1 MAITLHRKSPKQLA
15 IQPQVLTSI
24 SALDLLHELEVQQK
38 LLEAASRHQEKCESD
53 ATEFLR
59 FYWGDDIK
67 NPCIELEKMT
77 DWLRKNEPF
86 DRWFFIH
93 LIEAAGHEAL
103 ERGVSQIASNNAKSK
118 NASARAWVLSNWEI
132 RSDQEQKK
140 SEFARVYALLLK
152 NKFSLNVNPET
163 IARAWL
169 PKTKK

>member
-15 IQPQVLTSI
+15 TQPQVLISI

-59 FYWGDDIK
+59 FYWGEDPK
-67 NPCIELEKMT
+67 QPCTELEKMT
-77 DWLRKNEPF
+77 DWLWKNEPF

-93 LIEAAGHEAL
+93 LIEAAGQEAL
-103 ERGVSQIASNNAKSK
+103 KRGVSQIASDNAKSK
-118 NASARAWVLSNWEI
+118 NAIARAWVLTEWEK
-132 RSDQEQKK
+132 RPDKGQTKAAFSRDHVHFVKQKFGQK
-140 SEFARVYALLLK
+140 IDAQ
-152 NKFSLNVNPET
+152 T
-163 IARAWL
+163 IARDWL

>member
-1 MAITLHRKSPKQLA
+1 ME
-15 IQPQVLTSI
+15 
-24 SALDLLHELEVQQK
+24 SALVHQK
-38 LLEAASRHQEKCESD
+38 KCESD
-53 ATEFLR
+53 AAEFLR

-67 NPCIELEKMT
+67 NPCTELEKMT

-118 NASARAWVLSNWEI
+118 NANARAWVLSNWEI

-140 SEFARVYALLLK
+140 SEFARIYVGLVK
-152 NKFSLNVNPET
+152 NKFDLIVNPET